1 MVLALGKR
9 KERQRHREKKQSVS
23 RTEMKKKLDLYV
35 IPKKNL
41 EMKEL
46 CSLLESREVSDLTY
60 EKGDY

>member
-1 MVLALGKR
+1 
-9 KERQRHREKKQSVS
+9 
-23 RTEMKKKLDLYV
+23 MKKNLDLYV
-35 IPKKNL
+35 IPQKNL